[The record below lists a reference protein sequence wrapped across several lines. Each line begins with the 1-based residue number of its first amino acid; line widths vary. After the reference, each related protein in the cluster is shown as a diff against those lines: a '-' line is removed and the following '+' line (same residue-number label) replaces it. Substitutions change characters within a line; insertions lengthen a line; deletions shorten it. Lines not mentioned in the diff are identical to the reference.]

1 MELSGYRELWRGRG
15 VTALLVSSLLAR
27 LPMLATMVPI
37 AFLAKDASGSFR
49 WAGVVA
55 GAYSVG
61 TAIAGPL
68 WSRTADRR
76 GPRGVLLVTG
86 IGWSVAL
93 LAIALLPTD
102 RHQFLPA
109 LAVVAGALVPPV
121 MQTLRAAWPRVVD
134 GPALRTAYSVD
145 ATAQELLF
153 MVGPML
159 GATAVS
165 VASPR
170 LGVLLAAAM
179 SAVFIWWYA
188 LRQPEPL
195 PRGEHTSVP
204 LTARQLLC
212 HRHRLPLILAFGLWI
227 MSFNGISLAMVAFAD
242 DHGHRL
248 IAGIFEA
255 VWAFGSLVGGAVA
268 GALPGR
274 RTSYLWRRAALVA
287 AGMLLC
293 VFATWS
299 SVALGIALAVSGLTL
314 APAIGALYGRLGA
327 LTPDVARTEVFGW
340 MGSAATGGA
349 AIGAAASGAV
359 IDEFGVRYVWLLAAV
374 LAALSTVLLL
384 RVPPETEPEPSGL
397 GSATEPKATAPEPTG
412 PDLPAGP
419 ERPAGSELARGGLLG
434 ESA

>member
-1 MELSGYRELWRGRG
+1 MELAGYRALWRTQG
-15 VTALLVSSLLAR
+15 VTTLLVSSLLAR
-27 LPMLATMVPI
+27 LPMLATTVPI

-55 GAYSVG
+55 GSYAVG
-61 TAIAGPL
+61 TALAGPL

-86 IGWSVAL
+86 IAWSVML
-93 LAIALLPTD
+93 LRIALLPGALF
-102 RHQFLPA
+102 RLLPV
-109 LAVVAGALVPPV
+109 LAVLAGAFVPPV
-121 MQTLRAAWPRVVD
+121 SQTLRAAWPRVVA

-153 MVGPML
+153 MAGPML

-188 LRQPEPL
+188 LRQPKPL
-195 PRGEHTSVP
+195 PHGSHTAARLS
-204 LTARQLLC
+204 ARQLLW

-227 MSFNGISLAMVAFAD
+227 MSFSGISLAIVAYAD
-242 DHGHRL
+242 GHGQRL
-248 IAGIFEA
+248 IAGVLEA
-255 VWAFGSLVGGAVA
+255 VWAFGSLVGGAIA

-274 RTSYLWRRAALVA
+274 RTSYLWRRAALVT

-299 SVALGIALAVSGLTL
+299 SLSLGIALAMSGLTL

-327 LTPDVARTEVFGW
+327 LTPDNARTEMFGW
-340 MGSAATGGA
+340 MSSMATVGS
-349 AIGAAASGAV
+349 AIGAAASGAL
-359 IDEFGVRYVWLLAAV
+359 IDAFGVRYVWLLAAV
-374 LAALSTVLLL
+374 LAAVSTVLLV
-384 RVPPETEPEPSGL
+384 RVPPEQAP
-397 GSATEPKATAPEPTG
+397 APEPEG
-412 PDLPAGP
+412 AL
-419 ERPAGSELARGGLLG
+419 ELCAVARRC
-434 ESA
+434 SAR

>member
-1 MELSGYRELWRGRG
+1 MELSGYRELWRTHG

-86 IGWSVAL
+86 VSWSVAL

-102 RHQFLPA
+102 RHQFLPV
-109 LAVVAGALVPPV
+109 LAVIAGALVPPV
-121 MQTLRAAWPRVVD
+121 MQTLRAAWPRVVA

-179 SAVFIWWYA
+179 SALFIWWYA

-195 PRGEHTSVP
+195 GRGSHTTVP
-204 LTARQLLC
+204 LTARQLLL

-227 MSFNGISLAMVAFAD
+227 MSFNGISLAIVAFAD
-242 DHGHRL
+242 DHGQRL

-287 AGMLLC
+287 VGMLLC

-299 SVALGIALAVSGLTL
+299 SVSLGIALALSGLTL

-349 AIGAAASGAV
+349 AIGAAVAGAV
-359 IDEFGVRYVWLLAAV
+359 IDGLGVRYVWLLAAV
-374 LAALSTVLLL
+374 LALASTVLLL
-384 RVPPETEPEPSGL
+384 RVPPEAEPTEP
-397 GSATEPKATAPEPTG
+397 TEPTEPG
-412 PDLPAGP
+412 LAG
-419 ERPAGSELARGGLLG
+419 GGLLG
-434 ESA
+434 ETA

>member
-1 MELSGYRELWRGRG
+1 MLP
-15 VTALLVSSLLAR
+15 LLVSSLLAR

-55 GAYSVG
+55 GAYSIG
-61 TAIAGPL
+61 MAIAGPL
-68 WSRTADRR
+68 WSRAADRR

-93 LAIALLPTD
+93 LAIALLPAG
-102 RHQFLPA
+102 RYRFLPA
-109 LAVVAGALVPPV
+109 LTVIAGALVPPV
-121 MQTLRAAWPRVVD
+121 MQTLRAAWPRIVD

-179 SAVFIWWYA
+179 SAVFIWWYV
-188 LRQPEPL
+188 LRQPAPL
-195 PRGEHTSVP
+195 PRDVHTAVP
-204 LTARQLLC
+204 LTARQLLW

-227 MSFNGISLAMVAFAD
+227 MSFNGISLAIVAFAD
-242 DHGHRL
+242 DHGQRL

-255 VWAFGSLVGGAVA
+255 VWAFGSLVGGAIS

-299 SVALGIALAVSGLTL
+299 AVSLGIALALSGLTL

-349 AIGAAASGAV
+349 AIGAAAAGAV
-359 IDEFGVRYVWLLAAV
+359 IDAFGVRYVWLLAAV
-374 LAALSTVLLL
+374 LAVLSTLVLL
-384 RVPPETEPEPSGL
+384 RVPPE
-397 GSATEPKATAPEPTG
+397 
-412 PDLPAGP
+412 AGP
-419 ERPAGSELARGGLLG
+419 EADVEPPGSIRPADSDLSAGGLLG
-434 ESA
+434 ETA

>member
-1 MELSGYRELWRGRG
+1 MELSGYRELWRAHG
-15 VTALLVSSLLAR
+15 VVSLLVASLLAR

-55 GAYSVG
+55 GAYSIG
-61 TAIAGPL
+61 TAVAGPV
-68 WSRTADRR
+68 WSRAADRR

-86 IGWSVAL
+86 IAWSVAL
-93 LAIALLPTD
+93 LAIALLPAGLH
-102 RHQFLPA
+102 RLLPA

-121 MQTLRAAWPRVVD
+121 MQTLRAAWPRVVQ

-188 LRQPEPL
+188 LRQPKPV
-195 PRGEHTSVP
+195 PHDHHTKV
-204 LTARQLLC
+204 TARQLLW
-212 HRHRLPLILAFGLWI
+212 HRHRLPLILAFGLWVT
-227 MSFNGISLAMVAFAD
+227 SFNGISLGIVAFAD
-242 DHGHRL
+242 EHGQRL

-299 SVALGIALAVSGLTL
+299 SVSLGIALFVSGLTL
-314 APAIGALYGRLGA
+314 APAIGALYERLGA

-340 MGSAATGGA
+340 MGSAAMGGA
-349 AIGAAASGAV
+349 AIGAAVSGAV
-359 IDEFGVRYVWLLAAV
+359 IDGFGVLYVWLLAAV
-374 LAALSTVLLL
+374 LAGASVVLLL
-384 RVPPETEPEPSGL
+384 RVPPGQAEELEPESPARQRSEA
-397 GSATEPKATAPEPTG
+397 GSEAESTALVGPE
-412 PDLPAGP
+412 LPAG
-419 ERPAGSELARGGLLG
+419 GLLREG
-434 ESA
+434 A

>member
-1 MELSGYRELWRGRG
+1 MGYRELWRTGG
-15 VTALLVSSLLAR
+15 VLPLLVSSLLAR
-27 LPMLATMVPI
+27 LPMLATTVPI
-37 AFLAKDASGSFR
+37 AFLAKDASGSFG

-61 TAIAGPL
+61 TAVAGPL
-68 WSRTADRR
+68 WSRAADRR
-76 GPRGVLLVTG
+76 GPRGILLATG
-86 IGWSVAL
+86 LLWSVAL

-102 RHQFLPA
+102 RYRLLPA
-109 LAVVAGALVPPV
+109 LAVIAGAVVPPV
-121 MQTLRAAWPRVVD
+121 SQTLRAAWPRVVA

-165 VASPR
+165 VANPR

-195 PRGEHTSVP
+195 GGDSHTTVP
-204 LTARQLLC
+204 LTARQLLW

-227 MSFNGISLAMVAFAD
+227 MSFNGISLAIVAFAD

-255 VWAFGSLVGGAVA
+255 TWAFGSLVGGAIS

-274 RTSYLWRRAALVA
+274 RRSHLWRRAALVA
-287 AGMLLC
+287 VGMLLC

-299 SVALGIALAVSGLTL
+299 AVSLGIALALSGLTL

-327 LTPDVARTEVFGW
+327 LTPDVAKTEVFGW
-340 MGSAATGGA
+340 MSSAATAGG
-349 AIGAAASGAV
+349 AIGAAVSGAV
-359 IDEFGVRYVWLLAAV
+359 IDSFGVRYVWLLAAV
-374 LAALSTVLLL
+374 LALASTALLL
-384 RVPPETEPEPSGL
+384 RVPPEDR
-397 GSATEPKATAPEPTG
+397 
-412 PDLPAGP
+412 PDELPAG
-419 ERPAGSELARGGLLG
+419 GLLS
-434 ESA
+434 ETA

>member
-1 MELSGYRELWRGRG
+1 MGYRDLWRAGG
-15 VTALLVSSLLAR
+15 VVPLLVSSLFAR
-27 LPMLATMVPI
+27 LPMLATAVPI

-61 TAIAGPL
+61 TAAAGPL

-76 GPRGVLLVTG
+76 GARGILLATG
-86 IGWSVAL
+86 LAWSVAL
-93 LAIALLPTD
+93 VAIALLPAS
-102 RHQFLPA
+102 RHQFLPV
-109 LAVVAGALVPPV
+109 LAVLAGAVVPPV
-121 MQTLRAAWPRVVD
+121 SQTLRAAWPRVVD

-170 LGVLLAAAM
+170 LGVLSAAAM

-195 PRGEHTSVP
+195 RRDPRTVVP
-204 LTARQLLC
+204 LTARELLW

-227 MSFNGISLAMVAFAD
+227 MSFNGISLAIVAFAD
-242 DHGHRL
+242 DHGQRL

-255 VWAFGSLVGGAVA
+255 SWAFGSLLGGVVA

-274 RTSYLWRRAALVA
+274 RTSHLWRRAALVA
-287 AGMLLC
+287 VGMLLC
-293 VFATWS
+293 VFATGS
-299 SVALGIALAVSGLTL
+299 PVSLGIALALSGLTL
-314 APAIGALYGRLGA
+314 APAIGSLYGRLGA
-327 LTPDVARTEVFGW
+327 LTPDVAKTEVFGW
-340 MGSAATGGA
+340 MSSAATAGG
-349 AIGAAASGAV
+349 AIGAAVAGAI
-359 IDEFGVRYVWLLAAV
+359 IDGLGVRYVWLLAAV
-374 LAALSTVLLL
+374 LAVLSTVLLL
-384 RVPPETEPEPSGL
+384 RVPPEVAEAEP
-397 GSATEPKATAPEPTG
+397 
-412 PDLPAGP
+412 LPA
-419 ERPAGSELARGGLLG
+419 ADLLG
-434 ESA
+434 ETA

>member
-1 MELSGYRELWRGRG
+1 MELSGYRELWRARG
-15 VTALLVSSLLAR
+15 VMSLLLASLLAR

-37 AFLAKDASGSFR
+37 AFLAKDAGGSFR

-55 GAYSVG
+55 GAYSIG
-61 TAIAGPL
+61 TAIAGPV
-68 WSRTADRR
+68 WSRAADRR
-76 GPRGVLLVTG
+76 GPRGILLVTG
-86 IGWSVAL
+86 IAWSVAL
-93 LAIALLPTD
+93 LAIALLPTGLH
-102 RHQFLPA
+102 RLLPA
-109 LAVVAGALVPPV
+109 LAVIAGALVPPV
-121 MQTLRAAWPRVVD
+121 MQTLRAAWPRVVQ

-179 SAVFIWWYA
+179 SAIFIWWYA
-188 LRQPEPL
+188 LRQPKPL
-195 PRGEHTSVP
+195 NRDQHSEVP
-204 LTARQLLC
+204 LTARQLLW
-212 HRHRLPLILAFGLWI
+212 HRHRLPLILAFGLWVT
-227 MSFNGISLAMVAFAD
+227 SFNGISLGIVAFAD
-242 DHGHRL
+242 EHGQRL

-299 SVALGIALAVSGLTL
+299 SVSLGIALALSGLTL
-314 APAIGALYGRLGA
+314 APAIGALYERLGS

-340 MGSAATGGA
+340 MGSAAMGGA
-349 AIGAAASGAV
+349 AIGAAVSGAV
-359 IDEFGVRYVWLLAAV
+359 IEGLGVRYVWVLAAV
-374 LAALSTVLLL
+374 LAGASAVLLL
-384 RVPPETEPEPSGL
+384 RVPPERRSEPEAGHQPERHSG
-397 GSATEPKATAPEPTG
+397 SES
-412 PDLPAGP
+412 GP
-419 ERPAGSELARGGLLG
+419 ELAGGLLG
-434 ESA
+434 ETA

>member
-1 MELSGYRELWRGRG
+1 MGYRELWRTQG
-15 VTALLVSSLLAR
+15 VPALLVSSLLAR
-27 LPMLATMVPI
+27 LPMLATTVPI

-76 GPRGVLLVTG
+76 GPRRVLLVTG
-86 IGWSVAL
+86 LGWSVAL
-93 LAIALLPTD
+93 LAVVLLPAG
-102 RHQFLPA
+102 QFRLLPVIT
-109 LAVVAGALVPPV
+109 VVAGALVPPIS
-121 MQTLRAAWPRVVD
+121 QTLRAAWPRVVD

-145 ATAQELLF
+145 ATTQELLF

-179 SAVFIWWYA
+179 SAAFIWWYV

-195 PRGEHTSVP
+195 DRGPRTQVP
-204 LTARQLLC
+204 LTTRQLLW
-212 HRHRLPLILAFGLWI
+212 HRHRLPLILAFAVWI
-227 MSFNGISLAMVAFAD
+227 MSFSGISLAIVAFAD
-242 DHGHRL
+242 DHGQRL
-248 IAGIFEA
+248 IAGVFET

-274 RTSYLWRRAALVA
+274 GTSHLWRRAALVA

-299 SVALGIALAVSGLTL
+299 PVSLGIALAVSGLTL

-327 LTPDVARTEVFGW
+327 LTPDVAKTEVFGW
-340 MGSAATGGA
+340 MSGAATGGG
-349 AIGAAASGAV
+349 AIGAAVSGAV
-359 IDEFGVRYVWLLAAV
+359 IDGLGVRYVWLLAAV
-374 LAALSTVLLL
+374 LAVLATVLLL
-384 RVPPETEPEPSGL
+384 RVPPEVDE
-397 GSATEPKATAPEPTG
+397 SAE
-412 PDLPAGP
+412 LPGA
-419 ERPAGSELARGGLLG
+419 GLLG
-434 ESA
+434 EAA